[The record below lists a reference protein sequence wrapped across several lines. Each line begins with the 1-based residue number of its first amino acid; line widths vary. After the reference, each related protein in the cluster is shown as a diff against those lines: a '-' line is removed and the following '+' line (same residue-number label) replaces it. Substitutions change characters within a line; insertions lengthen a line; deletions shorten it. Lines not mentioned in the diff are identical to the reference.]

1 MHWRISKKGAQL
13 LVDLHHVFNDT
24 HKTRGKS
31 FVYGYAHSP
40 MGAFD
45 EKLLHILHFMSIF
58 YLVALHC
65 DQLPTVSYFAWYH
78 RSMSICHLLAFM
90 SFISQSL
97 ALPFWLPSP
106 PFGIGSSSG
115 EPTTHNVSDSCRGL
129 DYNTQFINR
138 RAKQTLH
145 LLVHFPCERPDVSS
159 HPGMITRPSRMVR
172 QIGNGGRNLLNLASL
187 AQLNPTPKKK

>member
-45 EKLLHILHFMSIF
+45 EKLLHIYTYIHTLPRCL
-58 YLVALHC
+58 YHC
-65 DQLPTVSYFAWYH
+65 DQLLAVSYFAWYH

-97 ALPFWLPSP
+97 ALPFWLPP

-129 DYNTQFINR
+129 DYNT
-138 RAKQTLH
+138 
-145 LLVHFPCERPDVSS
+145 
-159 HPGMITRPSRMVR
+159 
-172 QIGNGGRNLLNLASL
+172 
-187 AQLNPTPKKK
+187 